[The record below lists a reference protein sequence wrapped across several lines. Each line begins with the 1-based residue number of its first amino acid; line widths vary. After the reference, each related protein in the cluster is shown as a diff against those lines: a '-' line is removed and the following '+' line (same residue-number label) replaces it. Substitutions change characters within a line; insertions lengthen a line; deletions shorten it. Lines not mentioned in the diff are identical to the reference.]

1 MNFLFN
7 LSFRYKIPLWG
18 SLLIVTAT
26 LAVSATLIAQ
36 SYDDLEKDLL
46 GSSAGLGRTLA
57 RTLFSAM
64 LQDEVWQAF
73 QIIRAPLH
81 GEAGDNPIRP
91 EMILALDRNL
101 QVFAS
106 SHPRAV
112 PMLAELRSLGTDQR
126 RLAERIAAHPE
137 ADAPIL
143 DLSGAQRIYVAIPI
157 ADEGARLGTLVIV
170 HSKDVF
176 LMRFGNVAWRSAGI
190 GLLVLAVLLPIN
202 WYWGQ
207 HTAVP
212 LVELAHSAHDVAHG
226 KLRGPP
232 RGTYAYQDEL
242 GQLFENFGL
251 MVRSLREKAELE
263 QEMIR
268 SERLAAVGRLSAGLA
283 HEINNPLG
291 GMLVA
296 LDNFKHRAGNDERT
310 LKTVAMIERGLAQ
323 IRDTVSAMM
332 IEAKV
337 KSRDFMPH
345 DVEDVQLLLSGEA
358 HKRSIVLRV
367 EHNIEQPVALP
378 ATLVR
383 QVLMNLLLNGLQA
396 ADPSGTVTC
405 RLHFD
410 KGRLTID
417 TENAGR
423 SIPPEVLGHLFEP
436 FATGNEAGHGLGLWV
451 TYQIVSQ
458 LGGQIGAES
467 ADGITRFH
475 VELPAGESA

>member
-1 MNFLFN
+1 MRSLFN

-26 LAVSATLIAQ
+26 LAVSATLIAKA
-36 SYDDLEKDLL
+36 YDDLESDLL
-46 GSSAGLGRTLA
+46 SSSASLGRTLA
-57 RTLFSAM
+57 KTLFSAM

-73 QIIRAPLH
+73 EIIRAPLH
-81 GEAGDNPIRP
+81 GESGNNPIRP
-91 EMILALDRNL
+91 EMILALDRQL

-106 SHPRAV
+106 SHPKSV
-112 PMLAELRSLGTDQR
+112 PMLAELRSLGDDQQ

-137 ADAPIL
+137 AEAPIV
-143 DLSGAQRIYVAIPI
+143 DFSSAQRFYVAIPI
-157 ADEGARLGTLVIV
+157 AEEGARLGTLVIV
-170 HSKDVF
+170 HSKEVF
-176 LMRFGNVAWRSAGI
+176 LARFRGVAWRSAGI

-207 HTAVP
+207 RTAEP
-212 LVELAHSAHDVAHG
+212 LLVLSRSASDVSHG
-226 KLRGPP
+226 ALREPP
-232 RGTYAYQDEL
+232 SNTYNYRDEL
-242 GQLFENFGL
+242 GDLFNDFGR
-251 MVRSLREKAELE
+251 MVRSLQEKADLE

-310 LKTVAMIERGLAQ
+310 LKTVAMIERGLSQ

-332 IEAKV
+332 VAAKV
-337 KSRDFMPH
+337 KSRDFVPH

-358 HKRSIVLRV
+358 HKHSATLRV
-367 EHNIEQPVALP
+367 EHNIEQPIALP
-378 ATLVR
+378 ATLIR
-383 QVLMNLLLNGLQA
+383 QILMNLMLNGLQA
-396 ADPSGTVTC
+396 SDPSGTVAC

-410 KGRLTID
+410 NGRLSID

-423 SIPPEVLGHLFEP
+423 SIPPEVLSHLFEP

-451 TYQIVSQ
+451 TYQIVTQ
-458 LGGQIGAES
+458 LGGQIGVES
-467 ADGITRFH
+467 TEGITRFH

>member
-1 MNFLFN
+1 MNAFLN

-18 SLLIVTAT
+18 GLLIVTAT
-26 LAVSATLIAQ
+26 LAVSATLILK
-36 SYDDLEKDLL
+36 SYDDLHTALL
-46 GSSAGLGRTLA
+46 GSAAGLGRTLA
-57 RTLFSAM
+57 KTLFSTM
-64 LQDEVWQAF
+64 LQEEIWQAHE
-73 QIIRAPLH
+73 IIRAPLH
-81 GEAGDNPIRP
+81 GAVDNNPIRP
-91 EMILALDRNL
+91 EMILALDREL

-106 SHPRAV
+106 SHPKTV
-112 PMLAELRSLGTDQR
+112 PMLTDFSSLGEDERQ
-126 RLAERIAAHPE
+126 LAERMDALAD
-137 ADAPIL
+137 ADAPIIEH
-143 DLSGAQRIYVAIPI
+143 SGTRNYYVAIPI
-157 ADEGARLGTLVIV
+157 AEEGARLGTLVIV

-176 LMRFGNVAWRSAGI
+176 LMRFRSVAWRSAGI
-190 GLLVLAVLLPIN
+190 GLLVLAVLLPLN

-207 HTAVP
+207 RTSAP
-212 LVELAHSAHDVAHG
+212 LVALARSASDVT
-226 KLRGPP
+226 
-232 RGTYAYQDEL
+232 RGTLREPPPGTYGYQDEL

-332 IEAKV
+332 VEAKV
-337 KSRDFMPH
+337 KSRNFVPH
-345 DVEDVQLLLSGEA
+345 DIEDIQLLLSGEA
-358 HKRSIVLRV
+358 HKRSATLRV
-367 EHNIEQPVALP
+367 EHDIEQPLALP

-396 ADPSGTVTC
+396 SEPSGVVTC
-405 RLHFD
+405 RLRFAR
-410 KGRLTID
+410 GRLMID
-417 TENAGR
+417 TENAGND
-423 SIPPEVLGHLFEP
+423 IPPEVLSHLFEP
-436 FATGNEAGHGLGLWV
+436 FASGRETGHGLGLWV
-451 TYQIVSQ
+451 TYQIVTQ
-458 LGGQIGAES
+458 LSGHIDAES

-475 VELPAGESA
+475 VELPVGEPA

>member
-26 LAVSATLIAQ
+26 LAVSATLLAQ
-36 SYDDLEKDLL
+36 AYDDLEKDLL
-46 GSSAGLGRTLA
+46 GSSAGLGRTLSK
-57 RTLFSAM
+57 TLFSAM
-64 LQDEVWQAF
+64 LQEEVWQAF
-73 QIIRAPLH
+73 EIIRAPLH
-81 GEAGDNPIRP
+81 SESGNNPIRP
-91 EMILALDRNL
+91 EMILALDQNM

-106 SHPRAV
+106 SHPKAV
-112 PMLAELRSLGTDQR
+112 PMLAELRSMGDDQR
-126 RLAERIAAHPE
+126 RLAERIATHPE
-137 ADAPIL
+137 PEAPII
-143 DLSGAQRIYVAIPI
+143 DLSGAERIYVAIPI
-157 ADEGARLGTLVIV
+157 AEEGARLGTLVIV
-170 HSKDVF
+170 HSKEVF
-176 LMRFGNVAWRSAGI
+176 LTRFGNVVWRSAGI

-207 HTAVP
+207 RTAEP
-212 LVELAHSAHDVAHG
+212 LVVLAHSARDVTHG
-226 KLRGPP
+226 TLRELP
-232 RGTYAYQDEL
+232 RGTYAFQDEL
-242 GQLFENFGL
+242 GQLFENFGI

-268 SERLAAVGRLSAGLA
+268 SARLAAVGRLSAGLA

-310 LKTVAMIERGLAQ
+310 LKTVGMIERGLAQ

-337 KSRDFMPH
+337 KSRDFVPH

-358 HKRSIVLRV
+358 HKRAVALHV

-396 ADPSGTVTC
+396 SDPSGKVTC
-405 RLHFD
+405 RLRFTE
-410 KGRLTID
+410 GRLSID
-417 TENAGR
+417 TENSGR

-436 FATGNEAGHGLGLWV
+436 FATGNESGHGLGLWV

-458 LGGQIGAES
+458 LGGHIDAES
-467 ADGITRFH
+467 ANGITRFH
-475 VELPAGESA
+475 VELPAGEST

>member
-1 MNFLFN
+1 MSFLFN

-26 LAVSATLIAQ
+26 LAVSATSIAQ
-36 SYDDLEKDLL
+36 AYDDLESDLL
-46 GSSAGLGRTLA
+46 NSSAGLGRTLA
-57 RTLFSAM
+57 KTLFQAM
-64 LQDEVWQAF
+64 LQEEVWQAF
-73 QIIRAPLH
+73 EIIRAPLH
-81 GEAGDNPIRP
+81 GEPGNNPVRP
-91 EMILALDRNL
+91 ETILALDQAQ
-101 QVFAS
+101 QVFVS
-106 SHPRAV
+106 SSPNAV
-112 PMLAELRSLGTDQR
+112 PMLTDLRALGDDQGLLAEL
-126 RLAERIAAHPE
+126 IAAQPE
-137 ADAPIL
+137 ADAPIV
-143 DLSGAQRIYVAIPI
+143 DFSGKNRLYVAVPI
-157 ADEGARLGTLVIV
+157 AEEGARLGTLVIV
-170 HSKDVF
+170 HSRAEF
-176 LMRFGNVAWRSAGI
+176 LTRFRGVAWRNGGI

-207 HTAVP
+207 RTAVP
-212 LVELAHSAHDVAHG
+212 LVELARSASDVS
-226 KLRGPP
+226 RGTMREPP
-232 RGTYAYQDEL
+232 RGTYAYRDEL
-242 GQLFENFGL
+242 GQLFDAFGV

-332 IEAKV
+332 VEARV
-337 KSRDFMPH
+337 KSRDFVPH
-345 DVEDVQLLLSGEA
+345 DIEDIQLLMAGEA
-358 HKRSIVLRV
+358 HKRAVSVRV
-367 EHNIEQPVALP
+367 EHNIERPVALP

-383 QVLMNLLLNGLQA
+383 QVLMNLLLNGVQA
-396 ADPSGTVTC
+396 SAPSGVVHC
-405 RLHFD
+405 RLCFGD
-410 KGRLTID
+410 GRLTID

-423 SIPPEVLGHLFEP
+423 SIPPEVLSHLFEP
-436 FATGNEAGHGLGLWV
+436 FASGNEAGHGLGLWV

-467 ADGITRFH
+467 SDGATRFH
-475 VELPAGESA
+475 VELPAGDSA

>member
-1 MNFLFN
+1 MNVLFN

-18 SLLIVTAT
+18 SLLIVTAI
-26 LAVSATLIAQ
+26 LAVSTTLIAQ
-36 SYDDLEKDLL
+36 AYEDLEQDLL

-57 RTLFSAM
+57 KTLFSAM
-64 LQDEVWQAF
+64 LQEEVWQAF
-73 QIIRAPLH
+73 EIIRAPLH

-91 EMILALDRNL
+91 EMILALDRQQ

-106 SHPRAV
+106 SHPKTV
-112 PMLAELRSLGTDQR
+112 PMLAELRSLGEDQR
-126 RLAERIAAHPE
+126 RLAERIATHPE
-137 ADAPIL
+137 PEAPII

-157 ADEGARLGTLVIV
+157 AEEGARLGTLVIV

-176 LMRFGNVAWRSAGI
+176 LMRFGSVAWRSAGI

-207 HTAVP
+207 RTSVP
-212 LVELAHSAHDVAHG
+212 LLALARSASDVTHG
-226 KLRGPP
+226 TLREPP
-232 RGTYAYQDEL
+232 RGTYTYQDEL
-242 GQLFENFGL
+242 GQLFENFGV

-263 QEMIR
+263 QEMVR

-296 LDNFKHRAGNDERT
+296 LDNFKRRAGNDERT

-332 IEAKV
+332 VEAKV
-337 KSRDFMPH
+337 KSRDFVPH

-358 HKRSIVLRV
+358 HKRSVSVRV
-367 EHNIEQPVALP
+367 EHNIAQPLALP

-383 QVLMNLLLNGLQA
+383 QVLMNMLLNGVQA
-396 ADPSGTVTC
+396 SEPSGVVHC
-405 RLHFD
+405 RLDYGHE
-410 KGRLTID
+410 RLTIE
-417 TENAGR
+417 TENTGR
-423 SIPPEVLGHLFEP
+423 RIPPEVLTHLFEP
-436 FATGNEAGHGLGLWV
+436 FVSGNDAGHGLGLWV

-458 LGGQIGAES
+458 LGGQIGADCN
-467 ADGITRFH
+467 DGTTRFR
-475 VELPAGESA
+475 VELPAGVAT